1 MNTAVT
7 STSDFQEKDI
17 TVRHQKFSFDGL
29 PKFYYENNPYMSY
42 LLSILSLT
50 FPEGERM
57 FVHSVRAVRDEVT
70 DPVLKKEI
78 SAFIGQEAM
87 HGNVHETFNSFM
99 QEKLGLPT
107 QKYERE
113 IFNRIKFAKEK
124 VAKKN
129 LLAMTCG
136 FEHLTAILGEHML
149 THPEEFAG
157 LDPIVRPMW
166 FWHALEETEHK
177 AVAFDVYQHLYADD
191 KTRLRIMKIV
201 TRIFVFRIMSMTTMM
216 LLKDKN
222 SRFDV
227 RKNTYGLYRIMKI
240 ARAISLNYK
249 EYFEPG
255 FHPNNR
261 DTRALTK
268 QWRARLFPTGDE
280 QETAVDY
287 AA

>member
-1 MNTAVT
+1 MNTQVADI
-7 STSDFQEKDI
+7 SINQAADI
-17 TVRHQKFSFDGL
+17 TVRHQRFMFDGL
-29 PKFYYENNPYMSY
+29 PKFYYEKNPYMSY

-57 FVHSVRAVRDEVT
+57 FVHSVRAVRGQVT

-78 SAFIGQEAM
+78 SAFIGQEAV
-87 HGNVHETFNSFM
+87 HGNVHETFNTFM
-99 QEKLGLPT
+99 QQKLGLRT
-107 QKYERE
+107 QGYEKE
-113 IFNRIKFAKEK
+113 IFNRIKWAKEN
-124 VAKKN
+124 VSKKN

-136 FEHLTAILGEHML
+136 FEHLTAILDEHML

-191 KTRLRIMKIV
+191 KTRLRIMKMV
-201 TRIFVFRIMSMTTMM
+201 TRIFVFRIMSMTTTT
-216 LLKDKN
+216 LLKDKTT
-222 SRFDV
+222 RFQF
-227 RKNTYGLYRIMKI
+227 RKNAYGLYRITKI
-240 ARAISLNYK
+240 ARAISANYQ

-261 DTRALTK
+261 DTRELTK
-268 QWRARLFPTGDE
+268 QWRARLFPNGDE
-280 QETAVDY
+280 QQTAMDY

>member
-1 MNTAVT
+1 MNTQVVDT
-7 STSDFQEKDI
+7 SAALALDI

-57 FVHSVRAVRDEVT
+57 FVHSVRAVRDQVT

-78 SAFIGQEAM
+78 SAFIGQEAV
-87 HGNVHETFNSFM
+87 HGNVHETFNSFV
-99 QEKLGLPT
+99 QKGLGLRT
-107 QKYERE
+107 QGYEKE
-113 IFNRIKFAKEK
+113 IFNRIKYAKEK
-124 VAKKN
+124 ISKKN

-157 LDPIVRPMW
+157 LNPIVRPMW

-201 TRIFVFRIMSMTTMM
+201 TRIFIVRIMSMTTMM
-216 LLKDKN
+216 LLKDKK
-222 SRFDV
+222 SRFNV
-227 RKNTYGLYRIMKI
+227 RQNAYGLYRITKI
-240 ARAISLNYK
+240 ARAISANYQ

-268 QWRARLFPTGDE
+268 QWRARLFPNGDE
-280 QETAVDY
+280 QGTAVDY